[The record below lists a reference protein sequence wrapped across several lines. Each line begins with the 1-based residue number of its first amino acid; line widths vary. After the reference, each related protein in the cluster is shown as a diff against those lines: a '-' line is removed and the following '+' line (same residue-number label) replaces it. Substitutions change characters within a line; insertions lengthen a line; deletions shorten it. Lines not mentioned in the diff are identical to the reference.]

1 MLLKQ
6 SSYLV
11 LCSISLLSS
20 APQLSESLGV
30 KVQVGVVTCREDPAP
45 EAVAE
50 ERCVGGCW
58 VGLADDFTVVEAD
71 SSAVV
76 GPRVVV
82 RGSCGCP
89 ATATTTTPARARPCT
104 PETCF
109 NGGRCLSTSSGTR

>member
-1 MLLKQ
+1 MF
-6 SSYLV
+6 
-11 LCSISLLSS
+11 SS

-30 KVQVGVVTCREDPAP
+30 QVQVGVVTCGEDPAAAP

-71 SSAVV
+71 STAVV
-76 GPRVVV
+76 GPRVAV

-89 ATATTTTPARARPCT
+89 DPTTTATPARARPCT
-104 PETCF
+104 PETCL
-109 NGGRCLSTSSGTR
+109 NGGRCLSTSSETR